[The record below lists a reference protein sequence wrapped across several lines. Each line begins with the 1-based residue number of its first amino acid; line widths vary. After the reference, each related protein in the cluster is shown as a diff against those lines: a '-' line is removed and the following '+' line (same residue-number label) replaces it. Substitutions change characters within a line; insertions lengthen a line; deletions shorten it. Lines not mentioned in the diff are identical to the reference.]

1 MQCCRCFGVL
11 KRRFPVLSK
20 GLTVDLNNTQAII
33 IACAILH
40 NICVDMHDELPDD
53 EPMVNDINN
62 DVNPRGNHIVNLP
75 GTRGRQER
83 DRLVND
89 HFANLQ

>member
-1 MQCCRCFGVL
+1 M

-20 GLTVDLNNTQAII
+20 GLTVDLKNTQAII
-33 IACAILH
+33 VACAVLH
-40 NICVDMHDELPDD
+40 NVRIEMHDTLPDD
-53 EPMVNDINN
+53 ELMEENNRNN
-62 DVNPRGNHIVNLP
+62 DVNHRDDHNVNLA
-75 GTRGRQER
+75 GTRGRHGR

>member
-1 MQCCRCFGVL
+1 M

-20 GLTVDLNNTQAII
+20 GLTVDLKNTQAII
-33 IACAILH
+33 VACAVLH
-40 NICVDMHDELPDD
+40 NVCIEMHDELPDD
-53 EPMVNDINN
+53 EPMEENN
-62 DVNPRGNHIVNLP
+62 IDVNLRVDDHIVNLA

-89 HFANLQ
+89 HFANLL

>member
-1 MQCCRCFGVL
+1 MR
-11 KRRFPVLSK
+11 
-20 GLTVDLNNTQAII
+20 
-33 IACAILH
+33 
-40 NICVDMHDELPDD
+40 DEVPDD
-53 EPMVNDINN
+53 EPTEENNINN
-62 DVNPRGNHIVNLP
+62 DVNLREDHIVNLA

>member
-1 MQCCRCFGVL
+1 MQYCRCFGVL

-33 IACAILH
+33 VACAVLH

-53 EPMVNDINN
+53 EPMENNINN
-62 DVNPRGNHIVNLP
+62 DVNLSEDHIVNFP
-75 GTRGRQER
+75 G
-83 DRLVND
+83 
-89 HFANLQ
+89 